1 MFGKK
6 CLLKRSNLD
15 PTEANTRHI
24 VNWINFSTLEMN
36 HWKIINFFD
45 KLCQRQKPVMLTPR
59 YLVVLCSLYAAR
71 AGAELEILVWG
82 GRG

>member
-15 PTEANTRHI
+15 PTGANTKHI

-36 HWKIINFFD
+36 HWKIVGIFD
-45 KLCQRQKPVMLTPR
+45 NIRQK
-59 YLVVLCSLYAAR
+59 
-71 AGAELEILVWG
+71 GKNQ
-82 GRG
+82 